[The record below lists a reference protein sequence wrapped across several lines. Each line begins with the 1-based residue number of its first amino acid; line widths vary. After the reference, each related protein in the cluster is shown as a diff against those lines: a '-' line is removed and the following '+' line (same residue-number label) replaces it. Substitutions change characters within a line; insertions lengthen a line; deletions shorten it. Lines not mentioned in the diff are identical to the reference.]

1 MVTRQVAVPGAD
13 LEVVDWGAGEPVVFV
28 QTALVADEL
37 LPLADHPRLAEGYRK
52 ILYHR
57 RGYAGSGPVTG
68 PGSIVRDAADCRAL
82 LEAFGIPRA
91 HIVGASL
98 SGAIA
103 LQLAADAP
111 ACVHSLTLLE
121 PPPVHTASAP
131 DFRAAND
138 RLLQSRQER
147 GLDAALDEFL
157 GMVIG
162 PRWREEIERHVPGA
176 ADQMERDVRTFFDT
190 DLAALL
196 EWRFDRDDAGRI
208 GAPLMHIGGSDS
220 GPWFAEV
227 RQLILEWLPH
237 AEDVVID
244 GADHSLAITHTPQV
258 AEALAAFLRSHPLD
272 PAAAR

>member
-1 MVTRQVAVPGAD
+1 MATRQVAVPGAE

-37 LPLADHPRLAEGYRK
+37 LPLAYHAKLAEGYRK

-57 RGYAGSGPVTG
+57 RGYAASSGVSG
-68 PGSIVRDAADCRAL
+68 PGSIVRDAADCRGL

-91 HIVGASL
+91 HFVGLSL

-103 LQLAADAP
+103 LQLAAVAP

-121 PPPVHTASAP
+121 PPPMQTASAP

-138 RLLQSRQER
+138 RLLQSRRER

-157 GMVIG
+157 GLVIG
-162 PRWREEIERHVPGA
+162 PRWRAEIEQHVPGA
-176 ADQMERDVRTFFDT
+176 PEQMKRDVRTFFDV
-190 DLAALL
+190 DLPALL
-196 EWRFDRDDAGRI
+196 GWRFERDDAARI
-208 GAPLMHIGGSDS
+208 GAPVMHIGGSDS

-227 RQLILEWLPH
+227 RQLILEWFPH

-244 GADHSLAITHTPQV
+244 GADHSLAMTHTPQV
-258 AEALAAFLRSHPLD
+258 AEALDAFLRSHPLGSA
-272 PAAAR
+272 PAR

>member
-1 MVTRQVAVPGAD
+1 MTTRQVAVPGAEM
-13 LEVVDWGAGEPVVFV
+13 EVDDWGAGEPVVFV

-37 LPLADHPRLAEGYRK
+37 LPLADHPKLAEGYRK

-57 RGYAGSGPVTG
+57 RGYAGSSGVSG

-82 LEAFGIPRA
+82 LDALELPRA
-91 HIVGASL
+91 HLVGLSF
-98 SGAIA
+98 SGAVV

-111 ACVHSLTLLE
+111 SCVHSLTLLE

-138 RLLQSRQER
+138 RMLQSRRER
-147 GLDAALDEFL
+147 GLDAALEEFL

-162 PRWREEIERHVPGA
+162 PRWREEIEQHVLGSPE
-176 ADQMERDVRTFFDT
+176 QMERDVRTFFDV
-190 DLAALL
+190 DLPALL
-196 EWRFDRDDAGRI
+196 GWPFERGDAGRI
-208 GAPLMHIGGSDS
+208 GAPVMHIGGSDS

-227 RQLILEWLPH
+227 RQLILEWFPH
-237 AEDVVID
+237 ADDVVID

-258 AEALAAFLRSHPLD
+258 AEALGAFLRSHPLD
-272 PAAAR
+272 PAPAR